1 MDIKKNIA
9 LVHVKQHLNI
19 VSGIIKSRL
28 TTLNIKMIR
37 NYQQK
42 KKNWEIKKRNG
53 TPKIAWK
60 IIRICP
66 YNPNSK
72 RCLLCLNEKLETATY
87 NGDSILNKREM
98 QKYTAEFSK

>member
-1 MDIKKNIA
+1 
-9 LVHVKQHLNI
+9 
-19 VSGIIKSRL
+19 
-28 TTLNIKMIR
+28 MIR
-37 NYQQK
+37 NYQQKKK

-60 IIRICP
+60 IIGICP

-72 RCLLCLNEKLETATY
+72 RCLLCLNEKQETATY